1 MILVTMGTQPLQ
13 CERIIDAVL
22 NAGIKEKLVIQAYN
36 ASNRAIKNKNVEFL
50 EYVPYDKMEQYIEK
64 ADIIVV
70 SGTGGILRALL
81 KEKKVIIF
89 PRLAKYG
96 EAIDDHGLDMKVLAD
111 KGYAEFVSEADEFK
125 AAYKTCKNKKYK
137 KFISNN
143 DMFVTKLMLDIK
155 ELG

>member
-22 NAGIKEKLVIQAYN
+22 NAGIKEKIVLQAHN
-36 ASNRAIKNKNVEFL
+36 ASKREIKNKNVELLDF
-50 EYVPYDKMEQYIEK
+50 VPYEKMEKYIES

-81 KEKKVIIF
+81 KNKKVIIF

-111 KGYAEFVSEADEFK
+111 KGYAEFVSEAHEFK
-125 AAYKTCKNKKYK
+125 SAYEQCKKKKYK
-137 KFISNN
+137 KFTSNN
-143 DMFVTKLMLDIK
+143 DMFITSLIKDIK